1 MRKFNRCVA
10 IVLVVLLIGMTFD
23 VPSFFPYRIQQV
35 YAEKEQIDSGESV
48 AESVY
53 KKIETYDDIP
63 VDIEPPKPPA
73 NLQLISKTSSTVSMS
88 WSPAED
94 NTGVSYYNIYN
105 GSSVVQAVY
114 GENTSCT
121 VSGLLPFTQYSF
133 TVRAVDESGNV
144 SAPSNTL
151 VVTTLRESIRVN
163 SNMALFE
170 DKIYQDLY
178 LESGSLNLNGY
189 NLTIEGNLIHSG
201 GTLNINGGK
210 LIVKGDYRIQ
220 KESVNA
226 QGQITYGGSD
236 GILHMTNENDYVC
249 VEGNFVTQSYYSHS
263 SRLTDGVLEVKGD
276 FIQKKHQSSYAYR
289 DNFYASGKHK
299 TILSGEKLQKVSFET
314 AESRFNI
321 LELRNYSEDGV
332 EFNQPLNANTF
343 IDNGCKVKFAGSGAI
358 GWTLADDETYEGDL
372 YLGGGVLDLN
382 GHELKVTG
390 NLIQSGGTID
400 INGGKLYI
408 EGDYRLQTENT
419 DANGNKTY
427 TYSNGYLKMTDSGSY
442 IKVGG
447 DFITQSQNSHEG
459 YLTEG
464 VLEVKGDL
472 IQKRQNAYNN
482 FKASGNH
489 KVVLSGDEL

>member
-1 MRKFNRCVA
+1 
-10 IVLVVLLIGMTFD
+10 MTFD

-226 QGQITYGGSD
+226 QGQVTYSGSD
-236 GILHMTNENDYVC
+236 GYLYMRRRMIMFAWKGIL
-249 VEGNFVTQSYYSHS
+249 
-263 SRLTDGVLEVKGD
+263 
-276 FIQKKHQSSYAYR
+276 
-289 DNFYASGKHK
+289 
-299 TILSGEKLQKVSFET
+299 
-314 AESRFNI
+314 
-321 LELRNYSEDGV
+321 
-332 EFNQPLNANTF
+332 
-343 IDNGCKVKFAGSGAI
+343 
-358 GWTLADDETYEGDL
+358 
-372 YLGGGVLDLN
+372 
-382 GHELKVTG
+382 
-390 NLIQSGGTID
+390 
-400 INGGKLYI
+400 
-408 EGDYRLQTENT
+408 
-419 DANGNKTY
+419 
-427 TYSNGYLKMTDSGSY
+427 
-442 IKVGG
+442 
-447 DFITQSQNSHEG
+447 
-459 YLTEG
+459 
-464 VLEVKGDL
+464 
-472 IQKRQNAYNN
+472 
-482 FKASGNH
+482 
-489 KVVLSGDEL
+489 